1 VTYPTTIIDNF
12 FDDPDA
18 IVEMAEGMKYYAPDT
33 GNWPGT
39 RTKQLHIEN
48 HRFFTYFGQKI
59 HNLFHDSCPETW
71 SLQSHFQ
78 NIRPFEDKYSKRNR
92 GWVHQ
97 DIDTWFGG
105 VVYLSKN
112 PEPDTGTS
120 IYQAKKG
127 YSLQYIKELQI
138 KQSHYLGEQISD
150 EEYDQAFD
158 AMMEQYTE
166 TVTIENVYNRFVLF
180 SSKTHHGVKTFG
192 SKPRLTLNFFGMGMS
207 SIPPLQRSR

>member
-1 VTYPTTIIDNF
+1 
-12 FDDPDA
+12 
-18 IVEMAEGMKYYAPDT
+18 M
-33 GNWPGT
+33 
-39 RTKQLHIEN
+39 
-48 HRFFTYFGQKI
+48 
-59 HNLFHDSCPETW
+59 
-71 SLQSHFQ
+71 
-78 NIRPFEDKYSKRNR
+78 
-92 GWVHQ
+92 
-97 DIDTWFGG
+97 
-105 VVYLSKN
+105 SKN

-120 IYQAKKG
+120 IYQAKG

-166 TVTIENVYNRFVLF
+166 TVTRECLQRFVLF